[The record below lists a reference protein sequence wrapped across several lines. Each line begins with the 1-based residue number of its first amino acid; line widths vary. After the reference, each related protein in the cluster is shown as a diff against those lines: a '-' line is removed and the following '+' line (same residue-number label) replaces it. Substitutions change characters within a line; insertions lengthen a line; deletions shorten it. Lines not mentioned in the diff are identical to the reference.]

1 MEPSSRTAP
10 TFLPVSLASSG
21 HRTSETQPSFSASQ
35 MLRAAMSICPL
46 NTPCRAHVGSAWCRL
61 CQDSPN
67 ESTASQATFFD
78 LSLASNSRL
87 PKVWQIEL
95 IDQVMWCRK
104 DTRTSPAQK
113 NAISA
118 PFQDIVQNPTMTA
131 GATRL
136 NPTST
141 PNRRFTVRISESAS
155 QSGENLRCEVAF
167 RSNSQPM

>member
-46 NTPCRAHVGSAWCRL
+46 NTPCLAHVGSAWCKL
-61 CQDSPN
+61 CHDSPN
-67 ESTASQATFFD
+67 ESTASQATFLD

-95 IDQVMWCRK
+95 IDQVTWCRNE
-104 DTRTSPAQK
+104 TRTRLAQK
-113 NAISA
+113 NAIKA
-118 PFQDIVQNPTMTA
+118 PCQDIVHNPPMSAGRSRVTATSGVKSLCMRTMS
-131 GATRL
+131 R
-136 NPTST
+136 
-141 PNRRFTVRISESAS
+141 SAS
-155 QSGENLRCEVAF
+155 QSGENFLCEVTLP
-167 RSNSQPM
+167 SNSQPM